1 MMLTG
6 SDDVACMPEPLRDT
20 TADADELAA
29 DLLVVID
36 GPQNSAAA
44 IIATCEAELARAP
57 SPDRAARLHHEIA
70 RTHEAVLGDLPAAFR
85 HYQAALE
92 QVPDR
97 LASIRG
103 ARRALL
109 ELRRFAEALP
119 FWDAELRVVADPKER
134 AALQYQKGRYLSEA
148 LGDEAGARSAYA
160 EALELD
166 PANPTI
172 LKALERCH
180 LAAQEHRPLLQVYER
195 AADAVTDNARLRA
208 ALMVRRAQILA
219 NHLDDAATAAE
230 IYLGALQIDPE
241 ATGAREALEAIATS
255 RQDWNVVI
263 ALLGQTAAR
272 SKEAVDQALAF
283 YRSARVHAE
292 RLGNRREAAAA
303 LEAAIA
309 RTPGDALVLE
319 ELVRLHG
326 DAGESQAL
334 AAALRELIGVT
345 TQTPD
350 RVALLHALG
359 RVHEGELGHEEEA
372 IQCFRE
378 ALALDATHTPL
389 LQSLGKLLTVRQDW
403 RGLVDMHLAEAAASG
418 SSAQRAAAHSRAAE
432 ILERRLLRPADAAFQ
447 HAQAL
452 ALVPGFPASFK
463 ALVRLYVQS
472 GQHRELVELY
482 ERAID
487 ETTTL
492 EWKVTYLFNVGAL
505 WAERLGD
512 GAQAAHAY
520 RRILELQPDNLGA
533 LHALQ
538 RVLEKTEQ
546 YDKLVSCLEREAEL
560 TQETDLVLGLLHR
573 AGTILDEQIGDQT
586 AAKRRFLKAL
596 DIDPGFVPALASLG
610 RIHYRAGQWDDLLQ
624 MYRRELDAT
633 ADERARVAL
642 LVKMGE
648 LCERQMGRS
657 KEAIAHYQEAFEL
670 VPAHR
675 PALSALVRLL
685 RQAGEYHELALLL
698 EKHLAGLETPAGR
711 ALTAYRIGEL
721 YEEHLDSDI
730 QAIEFYRKALAALPG
745 YRPAAL
751 AVARVLER
759 AQEWAQVVEHLT
771 HEAEATND
779 VRRRA
784 SILMRQGELWRDRL
798 QDYERAIT
806 CFEELAAEEPCSAL
820 LALEDLYARAGDWAA
835 LAGVHARQ
843 VAAFAEPVAKLTALR
858 ELARVQEV
866 HGVGAPVERAGTYQ
880 QILLLA
886 PDDADALRGLAEAA
900 RQLGDDAARA
910 RVFARLAG
918 LETDAAVAAEYQL
931 RLAQM
936 LEAAKDPEAMTVYR
950 VVLQKMPESLSAVR
964 ALARLAEANG
974 DTAVLVE
981 ALRREAAL
989 TTAPEEASALL
1000 VRSASVSLQHDDGAE
1015 ETRVRAAADLERALE
1030 LSPDSVPAAE
1040 ALGRTLQAAGRVER
1054 LADIL
1059 SKAAS
1064 AARDPER
1071 QAALW
1076 LAVALIHE
1084 HRPNGVGAAVAALK
1098 RALKASADCVDAH
1111 RALARIYRANAQWSE
1126 AATALEMLIRLGI
1139 TPAERADTL
1148 VELAV
1153 LMDERLGSP
1162 ERARTAVLS
1171 ALEIVPGHP
1180 AARRQLAQ
1188 QQMRAG
1194 ELDPAEE
1201 TARALFEGAADN
1213 AQRVWALLLLAS
1225 LERKRGN
1232 PATAE
1237 EALAEAIAIE
1247 GAAGEAAAEFQ
1258 RTAASGASWVR
1269 FASALDA
1276 HLKGDSAL
1284 ADKVTSYLALAATY
1298 GERMGLPGKAVE
1310 VLQQALAKAGGGER
1324 RLTDELLR
1332 WLRAAGQPE
1341 GAAKCIQQLLEQ
1353 GEHQTELWRAL
1364 AHLYRDMGRPGEARL
1379 AASALVALGGATPE
1393 ELELIRAAPPRP
1405 GRAGEGPLGP
1415 EKLAALAIER
1425 AVSLP
1430 ATALLASCAESLAK
1444 IFPTDL
1450 ARFGLS
1456 RKDRLARGNA
1466 HPLRELIDELCD
1478 SLTVECD
1485 AYEVAGSA
1493 AMVTIALT
1501 DPVSL
1506 IVSERVRALP
1516 KAQQVFLLARALV
1529 AVSLGL
1535 HPALI
1540 MPGPE
1545 LARILA
1551 AATRA
1556 VVPNFGAPHPEI
1568 DDLAHRIR
1576 KAQSRRWRKA
1586 HEVAAAEYAA
1596 APLADAK
1603 SWQRAIART
1612 LNRAA
1617 AVLADDLASAMAG
1630 LAVVGDTPS
1639 GSSSNGRPASPD
1651 DTGDLLR
1658 FWMSEP
1664 AQRFRAQVQGSP
1676 S

>member
-1 MMLTG
+1 MWRG
-6 SDDVACMPEPLRDT
+6 MPEPLRQAT
-20 TADADELAA
+20 SSEPEPEELAG

-36 GPQNSAAA
+36 APQNSATA
-44 IIATCEAELARAP
+44 IIATCEAELARAA
-57 SPDRAARLHHEIA
+57 SPDRAARLHHEIG
-70 RTHEAVLGDLPAAFR
+70 RTHEAVFGDLTAAFR

-92 QVPDR
+92 QVPDH

-103 ARRALL
+103 AKRVLL
-109 ELRRFAEALP
+109 EQRRFAEALP

-134 AALQYQKGRYLSEA
+134 AALQYQKGRYLGET

-180 LAAQEHRPLLQVYER
+180 QAAQEHRSLLQIYER
-195 AADAVTDNARLRA
+195 IADTVTDNARLRA

-219 NHLDDAATAAE
+219 NDLDDAATAAE

-263 ALLGQTAAR
+263 ALLGQTAER
-272 SKEAVDQALAF
+272 SGDAVDQALAF
-283 YRSARVHAE
+283 YRSARVHAQ
-292 RLGNRREAAAA
+292 RLGNRREATAA

-309 RTPGDALVLE
+309 RTPGDPLLLE

-326 DAGESQAL
+326 DAGESEAL
-334 AAALRELIGVT
+334 AAALRELLGVT
-345 TQTPD
+345 TQIPD
-350 RVALLHALG
+350 RLALLHALG
-359 RVHEGELGHEEEA
+359 RVYEGELGREEEA
-372 IQCFRE
+372 IQYYRE

-403 RGLVDMHLAEAAASG
+403 LGLVDMHLAEAAASG
-418 SSAQRAAAHSRAAE
+418 SSAQRAAAHARAAE
-432 ILERRLLRPADAAFQ
+432 ILERRLLRPADAAFH

-463 ALVRLYVQS
+463 ALVRLYAQS

-482 ERAID
+482 ERAVD
-487 ETTTL
+487 ETTTID
-492 EWKVTYLFNVGAL
+492 WKVTYLFNVGQL

-560 TQETDLVLGLLHR
+560 TQEMDLVLGLLHR

-596 DIDPGFVPALASLG
+596 EIDPGFVPALASLG

-648 LCERQMGRS
+648 LCERQMGRAR
-657 KEAIAHYQEAFEL
+657 EATAHYQEAFEL
-670 VPAHR
+670 APAHR

-685 RQAGEYHELALLL
+685 RQAGEYNELALLL
-698 EKHLAGLETPAGR
+698 EKHLAGLENPAGR

-721 YEEHLDSDI
+721 YEEHLDSDV
-730 QAIEFYRKALAALPG
+730 QAIEFYRKALAAVPG
-745 YRPAAL
+745 HRPAAL

-759 AQEWAQVVEHLT
+759 AQEWAQVVEHLV
-771 HEAEATND
+771 HEAEASND
-779 VRRRA
+779 PRRRA
-784 SILMRQGELWRDRL
+784 NILMRQGEIWRDRL
-798 QDYERAIT
+798 HDHERAIA
-806 CFEELAAEEPCSAL
+806 CFEELAVEEPCSAL
-820 LALEDLYARAGDWAA
+820 LALEDLYVRAGNWMA
-835 LAGVHARQ
+835 LAGVYARQ
-843 VAAFAEPVAKLTALR
+843 TAAFAEPAAKLTALR
-858 ELARVQEV
+858 ELARVQELN
-866 HGVGAPVERAGTYQ
+866 GVGAPEERVHTYQ
-880 QILLLA
+880 QILALA
-886 PDDADALRGLAEAA
+886 PDDADALRGLGEVA
-900 RQLGDDAARA
+900 RQLGDDGARA
-910 RVFARLAG
+910 RAYARLAD
-918 LETDAAVAAEYQL
+918 LEGDAAVAAEYQL

-936 LEAAKDPEAMTVYR
+936 LEAAKDPEAMTAYR
-950 VVLQKMPESLSAVR
+950 AVLRRVPESLSAVR
-964 ALARLAEANG
+964 ALSRLAEASG
-974 DTAVLVE
+974 DTMALAE

-1000 VRSASVSLQHDDGAE
+1000 VRSASVCLRPDDDAG
-1015 ETRVRAAADLERALE
+1015 ETQARAADDLERALE
-1030 LSPDSVPAAE
+1030 LSPDSVLAAD
-1040 ALGRTLQAAGRVER
+1040 ALRRTLQSAGRAER
-1054 LADIL
+1054 LIDIL

-1076 LAVALIHE
+1076 LAVAEIHE
-1084 HRPNGVGAAVAALK
+1084 SRPNGVGPAVAALK
-1098 RALKASADCVDAH
+1098 RALKASADCVEAH

-1126 AATALEMLIRLGI
+1126 AASALEMLIRLGI

-1148 VELAV
+1148 VELAI
-1153 LMDERLGSP
+1153 LLDERLASP

-1171 ALEIVPGHP
+1171 ALEMVPGHP
-1180 AARRQLAQ
+1180 TARRQLAQ
-1188 QQMRAG
+1188 QQLRAG
-1194 ELDPAEE
+1194 EMDAAQE
-1201 TARALFEGAADN
+1201 TARALFEGAASDEE
-1213 AQRVWALLLLAS
+1213 RVWALVLLAA

-1232 PATAE
+1232 PSTAE

-1258 RTAASGASWVR
+1258 RTAANGASWVR
-1269 FASALDA
+1269 FVSALDTHVRGNCA
-1276 HLKGDSAL
+1276 QAE
-1284 ADKVTSYLALAATY
+1284 KVTSYLALAATY
-1298 GERMGLPGKAVE
+1298 GDRMGMPGKAVE
-1310 VLQQALAKAGGGER
+1310 VLRQALVTAGGNR

-1341 GAAKCIQQLLEQ
+1341 SAAQCIQQLLEQ
-1353 GEHQTELWRAL
+1353 GERQPELWRAL
-1364 AHLYRDMGRPGEARL
+1364 AHLYRDMGRPAEARL
-1379 AASALVALGGATPE
+1379 AATALVALGSATQD
-1393 ELELIRAAPPRP
+1393 ELDLIRAAPPRP
-1405 GRAGEGPLGP
+1405 GKAKEGGLGP
-1415 EKLAALAIER
+1415 EKVATLAIER

-1430 ATALLASCAESLAK
+1430 ATALLASCAECLTR

-1450 ARFGLS
+1450 ARLGLS
-1456 RKDRLARGNA
+1456 KKDRLSRGSA
-1466 HPLRELIDELCD
+1466 SPLRERIDELCD
-1478 SLTVECD
+1478 VLSVECD
-1485 AYEVAGSA
+1485 AYELAGSA
-1493 AMVTIALT
+1493 PMVTIALT

-1506 IVSERVRALP
+1506 IVNERVGSLP
-1516 KAQQVFLLARALV
+1516 EAQQVFLLARALV

-1535 HPALI
+1535 HPAVI

-1556 VVPNFGAPHPEI
+1556 VLSDFGGSNPEI

-1586 HEVAAAEYAA
+1586 QEVAAAEYAA
-1596 APLADAK
+1596 APLADVK

-1617 AVLADDLASAMAG
+1617 AILADDVASAMVG
-1630 LAVVGDTPS
+1630 LAVMTEGPAGVIP
-1639 GSSSNGRPASPD
+1639 NGRPTPD
-1651 DTGDLLR
+1651 DAGDLLR

-1664 AQRFRAQVQGSP
+1664 AQRFRAQVQGSAL
-1676 S
+1676 